1 MDTFEL
7 DPDCPKCLRGLAHTA
22 VQHFGEL
29 DRVLAAS
36 SADYSEDEPDYS
48 DLSEDELEALADQE
62 AWDYEADDN
71 SYGTAKW
78 T

>member
-1 MDTFEL
+1 MEFEY
-7 DPDCPKCLRGLAHTA
+7 DPDCPLCLRDQEHTDE
-22 VQHFGEL
+22 QHFQAL
-29 DRVLAAS
+29 DRVETAS

-62 AWDYEADDN
+62 AWDYEADDG